1 LKCWRTNFL
10 CFHGVK
16 VLRKVGKGLSKAT
29 VKEKFGNN
37 SSRDSHNGLSAIK
50 RVLKVVLESE
60 IELSPLEISRKAH
73 VNHSTTRDYLRK
85 LLGRNKIVQPYKGS
99 YCSSTTHSMIFV
111 PLRFHNIL
119 LTSSVPWLGFSDD
132 VVEWVG
138 GVKVR
143 VQFGL
148 QRRKITG
155 RISCDVG
162 MDKHATLFALHRF
175 FDIVKARGGHD
186 LDVVTV
192 KTMESNRDF
201 QGVRIDG
208 SIKCLTRKGLF
219 GVIERIYQKEESVV
233 RVEQKTVKPMRLEE
247 FEALLHGGVPHY
259 NIEQG
264 QYVLIQEIRRLVEA
278 QKFANEQIGMLART
292 VKALVDANVRRQNN
306 GFKGV

>member
-1 LKCWRTNFL
+1 MSEASIKAKC
-10 CFHGVK
+10 
-16 VLRKVGKGLSKAT
+16 
-29 VKEKFGNN
+29 GNN
-37 SSRDSHNGLSAIK
+37 SSCNSHNGLSAIK
-50 RVLKVVLESE
+50 RVLKVVLDSE

-73 VNHSTTRDYLRK
+73 VNHSTTRNYLRK
-85 LLGRNKIVQPYKGS
+85 LLDRNKIVQPYKGA
-99 YCSSTTHSMIFV
+99 YCSKTTHGMIFV
-111 PLRFHNIL
+111 PLRFHNIVV
-119 LTSSVPWLGFSDD
+119 TAGACWLGFSDD

-148 QRRKITG
+148 QRRKVTG

-162 MDKHATLFALHRF
+162 MDKHAVLFALNRF
-175 FDIVKARGGHD
+175 FDIVKRRSGHD

-208 SIKCLTRKGLF
+208 SIKCLTKKGLF

-264 QYVLIQEIRRLVEA
+264 QFVLVQEIRRLVEA
-278 QKFANEQIGMLART
+278 QKFVNEQVAMLARA
-292 VKALVDANVRRQNN
+292 VKALVDADVRRQNN
-306 GFKGV
+306 DNKGGL

>member
-1 LKCWRTNFL
+1 MK
-10 CFHGVK
+10 
-16 VLRKVGKGLSKAT
+16 S
-29 VKEKFGNN
+29 N
-37 SSRDSHNGLSAIK
+37 SSRDSHYNLSPIK
-50 RVLKVVLESE
+50 RILKLILESE
-60 IELSPLEISRKAH
+60 IELTPLQISQNTKINR
-73 VNHSTTRDYLRK
+73 STTRNYLRK
-85 LLGRNKIVQPYKGS
+85 LLTQGKIVQPYKS
-99 YCSSTTHSMIFV
+99 AYCSKITHGMIFV
-111 PLRFHNIL
+111 PLRFHNL
-119 LTSSVPWLGFSDD
+119 VLTSSVSWLGFSDD

-148 QRRKITG
+148 QRRKVTG

-162 MDKHATLFALHRF
+162 MDKHATLFALQRF
-175 FDIVKARGGHD
+175 FDIVKERSGHD

-208 SIKCLTRKGLF
+208 AIHCLTRKGLF

-264 QYVLIQEIRRLVEA
+264 QFTLVQEIRRLTEA
-278 QKFANEQIGMLART
+278 QKFINEQVMILTRA
-292 VKALVDANVRRQNN
+292 VKALVDADVRRQNN
-306 GFKGV
+306 RI